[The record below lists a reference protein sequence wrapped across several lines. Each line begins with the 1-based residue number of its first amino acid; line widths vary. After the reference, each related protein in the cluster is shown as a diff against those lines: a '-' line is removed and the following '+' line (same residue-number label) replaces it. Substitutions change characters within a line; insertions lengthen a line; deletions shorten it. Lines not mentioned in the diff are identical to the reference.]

1 MFNRLPKPRYRFDPF
16 GDIGSAANSEK
27 GLRFKRKRISEKKSG
42 RSVLSLFLM
51 LLAITW
57 FIYYLGGF
65 R

>member
-16 GDIGSAANSEK
+16 GDMGSAVNGEK
-27 GLRFKRKRISEKKSG
+27 RIRFKRKRIGKKNAG
-42 RSVLSLFLM
+42 RSLLSLFLM

-65 R
+65 G